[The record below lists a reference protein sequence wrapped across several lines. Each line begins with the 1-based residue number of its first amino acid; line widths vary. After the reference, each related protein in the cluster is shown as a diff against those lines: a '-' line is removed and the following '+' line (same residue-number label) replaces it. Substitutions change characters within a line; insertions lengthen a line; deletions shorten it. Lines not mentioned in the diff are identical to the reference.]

1 MGVDESGSI
10 AGLSHEW
17 RATTPYYSARV
28 PIWIDEFP
36 SSASDASLTAG
47 INAWQQDFLRD
58 EACEVVRAVSAWV
71 YVFRKPSLAAGSSL
85 HDADGIITI
94 EAQTAMRAIQAV
106 VEKHAEYDEDGVSSV
121 VKLAV
126 ATTNESWAPLDQNR
140 SPSRKALLNDAKV
153 QDQEA
158 EEDKCMEF
166 EFEYINYTASGQ
178 NVFGEKVGFARL
190 QEALQTIEWAS
201 SEHDHVDDDGESQ
214 DDIAAMLAAFD
225 AEGGGMTGTDREE
238 AEWTAEMFAVK
249 AALLQQDDTDEENND
264 PGDDDAYEAG
274 ESQVDNL
281 ERLMGRLLAVKEQ
294 SIGLP
299 EEQRKRMAAQA
310 VSDAVKNL

>member
-1 MGVDESGSI
+1 LI

-17 RATTPYYSARV
+17 RATTPYYSALV

-36 SSASDASLTAG
+36 SSTTDANQTAG
-47 INAWQQDFLRD
+47 IDAWLQDFLRD
-58 EACEVVRAVSAWV
+58 EARDVVRAVGAWV
-71 YVFRKPSLAAGSSL
+71 YVFRKPASDAGSTSL
-85 HDADGIITI
+85 DANDTITQ
-94 EAQTAMRAIQAV
+94 EAQTGMKAIQAV
-106 VEKHAEYDEDGVSSV
+106 VEKHVEYDEDGVSSV
-121 VKLAV
+121 LKLAV
-126 ATTNESWAPLDQNR
+126 VTANERWAPLNQGTA
-140 SPSRKALLNDAKV
+140 SPGKTLLNDTTA

-166 EFEYINYTASGQ
+166 DFEYINYTASGQ

-190 QEALQTIEWAS
+190 QEALQTTQWTS
-201 SEHDHVDDDGESQ
+201 SGSGHGEDDGDGE

-225 AEGGGMTGTDREE
+225 AEGAGMTGTDREE

-249 AALLQQDDTDEENND
+249 SALHEQGDTDDEHED
-264 PGDDDAYEAG
+264 SGDDGAITAD
-274 ESQVDNL
+274 ESQVDDL
-281 ERLMGRLLAVKEQ
+281 ELLMGRLLAVREQ

-310 VSDAVKNL
+310 VSDAVRNLRS